1 MNINFLDERLG
12 MLDCY
17 FGYPPEENASAA
29 YLRGYGK
36 QYELEQIRG
45 KNNAS

>member
-1 MNINFLDERLG
+1 MNIELLEERLG

-17 FGYPPEENASAA
+17 MGYPPEENASEA

-36 QYELEQIRG
+36 QYELEQMRAS
-45 KNNAS
+45 KNG

>member
-1 MNINFLDERLG
+1 MELLEERLG

-17 FGYPPEENASAA
+17 FGYPPEENASES

-45 KNNAS
+45 QYNAD